1 MIKFYEDYVVGVE
14 TTLGAH
20 AFTREEIVAYA
31 LEFDPQPFHLDEVA
45 GAASIFGSL
54 CASGWHTASVAMRI
68 IVDWRDAG
76 RAECIARG
84 EPVPPIGVSPG
95 ISNMRWPHPTRP
107 GDVVTFRSRVES
119 MRETRRPQWGLVGQ
133 RSWGINQEGR
143 EVLSFEGL
151 VLVGRRGG

>member
-1 MIKFYEDYVVGVE
+1 MIKFYEDYVVGEE
-14 TTLGAH
+14 TALGAH

-31 LEFDPQPFHLDEVA
+31 GEFDPQPFHVDDDA
-45 GAASIFGSL
+45 GRASIFGSL
-54 CASGWHTASVAMRI
+54 CASGWHTASVAMRM
-68 IVDWRDAG
+68 IVDGRDAR

-95 ISNMRWPHPTRP
+95 ISKLRWPHPTRP

-133 RSWGINQEGR
+133 RTWGINQEGR
-143 EVLSFEGL
+143 EALSFEGL
-151 VLVGRRGG
+151 VFIARRGG